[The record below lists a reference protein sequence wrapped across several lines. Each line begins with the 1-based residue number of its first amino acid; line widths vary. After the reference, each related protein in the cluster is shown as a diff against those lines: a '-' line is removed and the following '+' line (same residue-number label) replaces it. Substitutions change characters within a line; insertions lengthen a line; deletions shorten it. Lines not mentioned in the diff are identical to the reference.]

1 VRPPEITESAAGLSA
16 RARCSGARYA
26 LLYWGSVWSQV
37 LLFYGTNNKA
47 ACPSV
52 QQWSVGDWAD
62 SFSDLNQSGVLFLL
76 TDLDLAM
83 TFMDIAEAS
92 HIEETTRRNRTNA
105 RTAYDTVLRLLEKL
119 TPNAD
124 QSQAIDAKLASL
136 KTRLQ
141 AVGQQF

>member
-1 VRPPEITESAAGLSA
+1 MGPD
-16 RARCSGARYA
+16 
-26 LLYWGSVWSQV
+26 
-37 LLFYGTNNKA
+37 
-47 ACPSV
+47 PSV
-52 QQWSVGDWAD
+52 QQWSVSNWPE
-62 SFSDLNQSGVLFLL
+62 SFSDLNHSGISFLL

-83 TFMDIAEAS
+83 TFMDVADAS
-92 HIEETTRRNRTNA
+92 RIEETTRRNHTNA

-124 QSQAIDAKLASL
+124 ERQALDAKLASL